1 MFKRL
6 LTTSFGLFLSSQF
19 HDLSRFYLFEE
30 FARILRLELACG
42 WLSDPRTITKR
53 STHTVSLDFF
63 TLFAVKVSMSE
74 IPAATF
80 PLPFF
85 FLVVNSVINPS
96 SSFFPFLSFAFL
108 CPVSVSE
115 SPSIDCEGVTAFG
128 LIISF
133 RARFRSRRSLR
144 PFGAL

>member
-1 MFKRL
+1 MFKRRL
-6 LTTSFGLFLSSQF
+6 ATSFGCFLSSQF
-19 HDLSRFYLFEE
+19 HCLSRFRLLEE

-42 WLSDPRTITKR
+42 WLRTITR
-53 STHTVSLDFF
+53 RVTHTVSLDFF

-74 IPAATF
+74 IPDATF

-85 FLVVNSVINPS
+85 FRIVNSVINS
-96 SSFFPFLSFAFL
+96 SSFPLLSFVFL
-108 CPVSVSE
+108 CRRSVSK
-115 SPSIDCEGVTAFG
+115 SPSIDCAGVTAFG

-144 PFGAL
+144 PFEAL